1 MIPHGP
7 ECAIIAG
14 PNGAGKSSIF
24 KRVALPGQFI
34 NADDFAR
41 QLNPSSPEKASLEAG
56 RMVMKTLD
64 TVLTAGADFT
74 YETTLSS
81 HQSLNVVR
89 RAKGSGYRILLIFV
103 TLYSATLHVKR
114 VR

>member
-1 MIPHGP
+1 MIPPGP

-24 KRVALPGQFI
+24 KRVSLPGQFI
-34 NADDFAR
+34 NADDVAR
-41 QLNPSSPEKASLEAG
+41 QLNPEKASLEAG
-56 RMVMKTLD
+56 RTVTKTLD
-64 TVLTAGADFT
+64 AVLTAGADFS

-81 HQSLNVVR
+81 HQSLRVIR

-103 TLYSATLHVKR
+103 ALYSATLHVKR
-114 VR
+114 VRQRV